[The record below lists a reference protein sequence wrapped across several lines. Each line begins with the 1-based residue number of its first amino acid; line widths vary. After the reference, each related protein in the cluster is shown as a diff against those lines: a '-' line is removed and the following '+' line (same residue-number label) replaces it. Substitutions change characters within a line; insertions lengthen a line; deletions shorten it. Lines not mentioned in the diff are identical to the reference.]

1 MRTRVLILVK
11 GLGVG
16 GAERLLERAIP
27 YLDRTRF
34 DYRIAYLLP
43 WKDALVP
50 AFQAAGIPVHCLGY
64 ARAWD
69 AGVLWR
75 LVALLMR
82 EPVELVHAHLPVA
95 GVLARLARTRARV
108 RGIVY
113 TEHNT
118 PARYG
123 RLTRR
128 FNAATYRL
136 NDVVIAV
143 SAQVEA
149 QVRPYVRNGRPRLV
163 TIPNV
168 VDAAVIGA
176 STRSRGDLCREF
188 GFPEDARL
196 VVNVAN
202 LVPKKGHS
210 YLLAA
215 ARRVTEQDPRARF
228 LVIGTGPL
236 AGQLADDARR
246 AGLDGRLVFAGFR
259 PDATALVSAADVF
272 VLSSTH
278 EGLPIALL
286 EAMTLGRAVVAT
298 RVGGVPGVVTHGET
312 GLLVEPGDPDALARE
327 TLALLG
333 DDARRQLLGRQA
345 RQRALEQGGMAEM
358 VKAVERVYEELVA
371 P

>member
-1 MRTRVLILVK
+1 
-11 GLGVG
+11 
-16 GAERLLERAIP
+16 
-27 YLDRTRF
+27 
-34 DYRIAYLLP
+34 
-43 WKDALVP
+43 
-50 AFQAAGIPVHCLGY
+50 
-64 ARAWD
+64 
-69 AGVLWR
+69 
-75 LVALLMR
+75 
-82 EPVELVHAHLPVA
+82 
-95 GVLARLARTRARV
+95 
-108 RGIVY
+108 VY

-128 FNAATYRL
+128 LNAATYRL

-149 QVRPYVRNGRPRLV
+149 QVRSYVRDGRPRLV
-163 TIPNV
+163 TIPNA
-168 VDAAVIGA
+168 VDPALVSAGA
-176 STRSRGDLCREF
+176 RSRGDVCREF

-202 LVPKKGHS
+202 LVPKKGHG

-215 ARRVTEQDPRARF
+215 ARQVIERDARARF
-228 LVIGTGPL
+228 LLVGAGPL
-236 AGQLADDARR
+236 ARQLADDARR

-259 PDATALVSAADVF
+259 PDAAALVSAADVF

-286 EAMTLGRAVVAT
+286 EAMALGRAVVAT
-298 RVGGVPGVVTHGET
+298 RVGGVPEVVTHGET
-312 GLLVEPGDPDALARE
+312 GLLVEPGDADALARE

-333 DDARRQLLGRQA
+333 DDARRQTLGRQA
-345 RQRALEQGGMAEM
+345 RQQAVGRHGMAEM

-371 P
+371 Q